1 MFILLPGLYLFI
13 ILMSCMKSAA
23 HQHTN
28 RLAREKS
35 PYLLQHAHNP
45 VDWFAWGDEAFEK
58 ARVENR
64 PIFLSIGYSTCHW
77 CHVMERE
84 SFEDEKVSAF
94 LNEHFVS
101 IKVDREER
109 PDVDKIYMTF
119 VQATTG
125 SGGWPLNV
133 FLTPERKPFFG
144 GTYFPP
150 NNRQDRPG
158 FLQLLQQIHEVWQT
172 RRGEIA
178 GSAADIHARLE
189 AATMSADAGSVLLT
203 GDTLK
208 NAGEFFK
215 RMFDPHHGGFG
226 GAPKFPQPSLPS
238 LLLRCAKRFHDDE
251 AARMVL
257 HTCDRMAAG
266 GIHDQLGGG
275 FARYSVDAEWLVPHF
290 EKMLYDQAQLA
301 QLYLDAR
308 LISEG
313 RVTRAPDSPSGKSLG
328 LAELAPPK
336 ETDYAGTARDILD
349 YVLRDM
355 THPDGGFYSAEDADS
370 EGHEGKFYCWTH
382 DELSKLLSPEEFNVA
397 TRHFGITKE
406 GNFVDHSHP
415 QPLKGQNVLSVV
427 KPLSGRDALPRVQAD
442 RQVGPTDLELL
453 VSAKKKM
460 FVARNQRIRP
470 HLDDKILASWNG
482 LMLGAMAR
490 AYAVL
495 GDEKYRAAAE
505 ENLQF
510 IREKLWERR
519 TGILPVSNSL
529 ESKSET
535 GGTPVLHHR
544 WRDGE
549 RDNVQLLE
557 AYAFLLSGVIDLYE
571 ATLEPKPLDF
581 AIALAEA
588 MIANFYDTENGG
600 FWQSATD
607 AKDLIMRVKDDYDGA
622 EPSGNSVAALALLK
636 LATITSREDFR
647 KPAEATLHLFA
658 HRLQNFPQAMPFML
672 HALDFW
678 LEEPCRV
685 VIAGDS
691 SSPRARELLR
701 AVHSIYRPNKVVLGN
716 AGAVESFARTLPA
729 KNGPV
734 VYLCTGNSCQAP
746 TQAAAK
752 VKEMLK

>member
-1 MFILLPGLYLFI
+1 
-13 ILMSCMKSAA
+13 MKSAA
-23 HQHTN
+23 HKCTN

-84 SFEDEKVSAF
+84 SFEDEKVAAF
-94 LNEHFVS
+94 LNRHFVS

-150 NNRQDRPG
+150 DNRQGRPG
-158 FLQLLQQIHEVWQT
+158 FLRLLQQIHEVWQT

-189 AATMSADAGSVLLT
+189 AAAANATAGDLPLTIDA
-203 GDTLK
+203 LK

-215 RMFDPHHGGFG
+215 QMFDPRHGGFG

-238 LLLRCAKRFHDDE
+238 LLLRCAKRFHDNE
-251 AARMVL
+251 AARRVL
-257 HTCDRMAAG
+257 HTCDHMAAG

-290 EKMLYDQAQLA
+290 EKMLYDNAQLA
-301 QLYLDAR
+301 QLYLDAH
-308 LISEG
+308 L
-313 RVTRAPDSPSGKSLG
+313 V
-328 LAELAPPK
+328 AENKRSDGVVEKWNDEKTNTPALQHSNTPFA
-336 ETDYAGTARDILD
+336 ETARDILD

-355 THPDGGFYSAEDADS
+355 THPAGGFYSAEDADS
-370 EGHEGKFYCWTH
+370 EGHEGKFYCWTRA
-382 DELSKLLSPEEFNVA
+382 ELSKLLSPEEFNVA
-397 TRHFGITKE
+397 ARHFGITKE

-427 KPLSGRDALPRVQAD
+427 NPLPPAHGRSGVSEERRQLSSKESAALFRDAATTID
-442 RQVGPTDLELL
+442 DSALL
-453 VSAKKKM
+453 ASAKKKM
-460 FVARNQRIRP
+460 VAARSRRVRP

-482 LMLGAMAR
+482 LMLGALAR

-505 ENLQF
+505 KNLAF
-510 IREKLWERR
+510 IQAKLWVQRAAD
-519 TGILPVSNSL
+519 ILSAEQTEKMNFRQDAGSTL
-529 ESKSET
+529 F
-535 GGTPVLHHR
+535 HR

-557 AYAFLLSGVIDLYE
+557 AYAFQLSGVVDLYE
-571 ATLEPKPLDF
+571 ATLEPQHLNF

-588 MIANFYDTENGG
+588 MIAKFFDTENGG
-600 FWQSATD
+600 FWQSASG
-607 AKDLIMRVKDDYDGA
+607 AKDLILRVKDDYDGA
-622 EPSGNSVAALALLK
+622 EPSGNSVATLALLK
-636 LATITSREDFR
+636 LAAITGREDFK
-647 KPAEATLHLFA
+647 KPAEATLRLFA

-672 HALDFW
+672 HALDFQ
-678 LEEPCRV
+678 LEGPRRV

-691 SSPRARELLR
+691 TSPKARELLR
-701 AVHSIYRPNKVVLGN
+701 AVHSVYQPDKVVLGT
-716 AGAVESFARTLPA
+716 AGAVGEFARTLPA
-729 KNGPV
+729 KDSPV
-734 VYLCTGNSCQAP
+734 VYLCTGNSCQPP
-746 TQAAAK
+746 TQDAAK
-752 VKEMLK
+752 VREMLK